1 MTFSSRH
8 PQFFY
13 TTAPQTCPYL
23 PDRMER
29 KVITDLSGPDAEK
42 LHDRLSRAGF
52 RRSHNIAYAP
62 VCNGCSAC
70 VPIRIP
76 VARFAPGR
84 TQRRVM
90 KVNAALQGHETPPRA
105 TAEQFVLFRQYQTA
119 RHAEGDMAGMNF
131 ADYRSMVEDT
141 PIETFLVEFRDAEN
155 RLMIVSLIDVVS
167 DGLSAVYSFYD
178 PSLPER
184 SLGAYAVMWLI
195 ERARYHRLP
204 YVYLGYWIAHSRKM
218 AYKTNFRPAE
228 IFSRGLWRDLEE
240 QDFLTPPA
248 RT

>member
-13 TTAPQTCPYL
+13 TTAPQPCPYL

-29 KVITDLSGPDAEK
+29 KVVTDLSGPNAEA

-52 RRSHNIAYAP
+52 RRSHAIAYAP
-62 VCNGCSAC
+62 VCNGCTAC

-76 VARFAPGR
+76 VQRFVPSR
-84 TQRRVM
+84 TQKRSI
-90 KVNAALQGHETPPRA
+90 KANSDLQGFEVPAKA
-105 TAEQFVLFRQYQTA
+105 TAEQFVLFRQYQLA
-119 RHAEGDMAGMNF
+119 RHATGDMASMNF

-141 PIETFLVEFRDAEN
+141 PIDTFMVEFRSPEN
-155 RLMIVSLIDVVS
+155 HLMAVSLVDALS

-178 PSLPER
+178 PTDSTR
-184 SLGAYAVMWLI
+184 SLGSFAVLWLVQQAK
-195 ERARYHRLP
+195 RRRLP
-204 YVYLGYWIAHSRKM
+204 YVYLGYWIAQSPKM

-228 IFSRGLWRDLEE
+228 ILSRGNWRDLDEH
-240 QDFLTPPA
+240 DLA
-248 RT
+248 